1 MCTAIIVS
9 ILFLCISKEGT
20 QQANKIGEQE
30 LEIKRLQKEL
40 ATFHKEFQ
48 EIQNQE
54 VTIRRLE
61 EKIREY
67 ERRVE

>member
-1 MCTAIIVS
+1 MPQENS
-9 ILFLCISKEGT
+9 QQISK
-20 QQANKIGEQE
+20 ISEQE
-30 LEIKRLQKEL
+30 LENKKLQKEL
-40 ATFHKEFQ
+40 AEFRKEFQ

-67 ERRVE
+67 ERRVPVLFSPSPLS